1 MKRTVLCGLALAS
14 LAAGASINAVADTY
28 AYVPEVAGRVADQD
42 RYDRHYDR
50 AYQRDHDRY
59 AYERDRDRDWRRCD
73 VARWDPNRRYLPGE
87 AVRRKGEVYVATEA
101 SRHVYNVNSP
111 PEWTPNYWAPARCH

>member
-14 LAAGASINAVADTY
+14 LAAGASINAFADSY
-28 AYVPEVAGRVADQD
+28 YVPQVVQRAVDQD
-42 RYDRHYDR
+42 RYEHRYDR
-50 AYQRDHDRY
+50 YHDRY
-59 AYERDRDRDWRRCD
+59 AYEGRDHDRDWRRCD
-73 VARWDPNRRYLPGE
+73 AAPWNPNQRYFPGQ
-87 AVRRKGEVYVATEA
+87 AVWRKGEVYVATEA